1 MPQVNANGITLE
13 VETHGDPSHPPLLL
27 IMGLGAQLTLW
38 PVEFVEALVA
48 RGFYVVRFDNRDI
61 GLSTKFTDAGRPNFV
76 ALVLKAKIGLK
87 PRLPYHLTDMA
98 ADAVALLDA
107 LGLPK
112 AHVVGVSMGGMIG
125 QLVAATWPDRVLSL
139 TSIMST
145 TSNPKLPPPGKAALA
160 ALTAP
165 VPPGGGVEDYVRI
178 GQMRAAAIGSP
189 GYPADLQRQRDRL
202 TAEYHRSFHP
212 TGPARQYAAILADG
226 DRRQRLKAITA
237 PTLVMHGEDD
247 PLITVHGGQDTA
259 ASIPGARLITYP
271 GMGHD
276 LPAQLFDLIAVCA
289 RHAIG
294 LVVLAGGNYDL
305 KASESVGSAFGQVA
319 DPQKLRRE
327 QRQQPQLTYGRS
339 RRLSEVAQGL
349 FLARYVEQK
358 EPE

>member
-1 MPQVNANGITLE
+1 MPQVSANGITLE

-38 PVEFVEALVA
+38 PIEFVEALVA

-61 GLSTKFTDAGRPNFV
+61 GLSTKFTEAGRPNFV
-76 ALVLKAKIGLK
+76 ALVLMTKIGLK

-107 LGLPK
+107 MELPQ
-112 AHVVGVSMGGMIG
+112 AHIVGVSMGGMIG
-125 QLVAATWPDRVLSL
+125 QLVAATYPERVLSL

-160 ALTAP
+160 ALMTP
-165 VPPGGGVEDYVRI
+165 VPPESGVDAYVKV

-189 GYPADLQRQRDRL
+189 GYPPDLQRQRNRL

-212 TGPARQYAAILADG
+212 TGAPRQYAAILADG
-226 DRRQRLKAITA
+226 DRRKRLKAINA
-237 PTLVMHGEDD
+237 PTLVIHGEDD

-276 LPAQLFDLIAVCA
+276 LPLALVDEMADAIA
-289 RHAIG
+289 G
-294 LVVLAGGNYDL
+294 L
-305 KASESVGSAFGQVA
+305 S
-319 DPQKLRRE
+319 PR
-327 QRQQPQLTYGRS
+327 
-339 RRLSEVAQGL
+339 
-349 FLARYVEQK
+349 
-358 EPE
+358 